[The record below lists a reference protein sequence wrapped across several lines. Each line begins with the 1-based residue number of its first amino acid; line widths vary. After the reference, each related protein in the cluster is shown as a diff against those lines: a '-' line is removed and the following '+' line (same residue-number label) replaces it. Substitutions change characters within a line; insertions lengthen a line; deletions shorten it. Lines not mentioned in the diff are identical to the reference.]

1 LTTEAYM
8 NHLIGT
14 PEECIDRINMYR
26 DLGVSEFVMQIPT
39 LAKGDLGALRLFAEK
54 VMPELQD

>member
-1 LTTEAYM
+1 
-8 NHLIGT
+8 
-14 PEECIDRINMYR
+14 MYR

-54 VMPELQD
+54 VMPEFRD